1 LRRLLAI
8 CCGAALV
15 VLLGCQEM
23 SPTDSPLTSANTSTD
38 RAART
43 TQGSDGMSPEQEQL
57 LNKLEAK
64 LGELEQ
70 QGMSL
75 EEALDQM
82 RQQERATAGPPALVK
97 DMWPAQRV
105 LNQALEAANSSN
117 AEDAIAALNRLGPL
131 SAAITGDLPASEIM
145 VHCER
150 ALAFLSQNALDEA
163 GVEMGMAHRIADST
177 RFATLVP
184 EKVIPNIQNLARPHI
199 QAGKPRQA
207 ADVIMSVL
215 SMCARHESL
224 ARMHRIDN
232 AIEGARTAVDRDA
245 WGVVQAELL
254 VANSELTDLADD
266 VRLSRWDISSSEPEM
281 DVDAEEG
288 AGTVDETTE
297 AARDAES
304 AADAAAAAEGEEA
317 VGEDEAAEAEDEAE
331 VQAGSARP
339 R

>member
-1 LRRLLAI
+1 
-8 CCGAALV
+8 
-15 VLLGCQEM
+15 
-23 SPTDSPLTSANTSTD
+23 
-38 RAART
+38 
-43 TQGSDGMSPEQEQL
+43 MSPEQEQL

-64 LGELEQ
+64 LEELER

-105 LNQALEAANSSN
+105 LNDALEAANSSN
-117 AEDAIAALNRLGPL
+117 ADDTMAALDRLGPL
-131 SAAITGDLPASEIM
+131 SAAIAGDLPASRIM

-163 GVEMGMAHRIADST
+163 GVEMAMAHRIADGT
-177 RFATLVP
+177 KFATLVP

-207 ADVIMSVL
+207 ADVVMSVL
-215 SMCARHESL
+215 NMCARHESL
-224 ARMHRIDN
+224 ARMQRIEN
-232 AIEGARTAVDRDA
+232 AIEGARAAVDRGA

-254 VANSELTDLADD
+254 VANGELTDLADD
-266 VRLSRWDISSSEPEM
+266 VRLSRWDISGS
-281 DVDAEEG
+281 DAEIDLDAREG
-288 AGTVDETTE
+288 AEGMDEAAEDAE
-297 AARDAES
+297 AARDAE
-304 AADAAAAAEGEEA
+304 AAAEEGEST
-317 VGEDEAAEAEDEAE
+317 AEADEAE
-331 VQAGSARP
+331 AATGEGETAEAQEEPELQAGSARP